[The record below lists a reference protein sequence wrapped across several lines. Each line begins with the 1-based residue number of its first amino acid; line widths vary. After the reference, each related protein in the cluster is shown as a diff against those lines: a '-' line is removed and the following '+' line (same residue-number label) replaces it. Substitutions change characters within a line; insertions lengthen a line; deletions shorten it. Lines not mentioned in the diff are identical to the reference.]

1 MRLILYLRGVNES
14 HFTEKVLSGQRLRRM
29 SKNGILLSS
38 SNSRVNLMLSCRL
51 FRKLK
56 NSLALSLLSNMVKM
70 SSTYLNQSEG
80 QNLLFI
86 NHFSS
91 KWYMKILAKTGPK
104 GGPMA
109 TRI

>member
-1 MRLILYLRGVNES
+1 MESYCLLRIQEYL
-14 HFTEKVLSGQRLRRM
+14 
-29 SKNGILLSS
+29 
-38 SNSRVNLMLSCRL
+38 RVNLMLSCRL

-56 NSLALSLLSNMVKM
+56 NSLALSLLSNMVKV

-91 KWYMKILAKTGPK
+91 KWHMKMLAKTGPK
-104 GGPMA
+104 GEPMA
-109 TRI
+109 TPSI

>member
-1 MRLILYLRGVNES
+1 MFCFV
-14 HFTEKVLSGQRLRRM
+14 FDAVLFLF
-29 SKNGILLSS
+29 
-38 SNSRVNLMLSCRL
+38 LMLSCRL

-56 NSLALSLLSNMVKM
+56 NSLALSLLSNMVKV

-91 KWYMKILAKTGPK
+91 KWHMKMLARTGPN
-104 GGPMA
+104 GEPMA
-109 TRI
+109 TPSI